1 MPDCL
6 NSCDSCKTSSSSQ
19 PIVLVENF
27 TPSLCK
33 IRVRE
38 PHGQEWYYGEIVKT
52 GDLFE
57 IAWQDTITRTQWA
70 ELMPIFQIQ
79 KVLSNRKDFL

>member
-6 NSCDSCKTSSSSQ
+6 NSCDSCRTYCNDQ
-19 PIVLVENF
+19 PIDLVENF
-27 TPSLCK
+27 NPSPCK

-38 PHGQEWYYGEIVKT
+38 PHGQEWYYGEIVKS
-52 GDLFE
+52 GEIFE
-57 IAWQDTITRTQWA
+57 IAWQDNTTRTQWA

-79 KVLSNRKDFL
+79 RV